1 MSTARLLQY
10 WRRWLGIA
18 RDQRRRAPDDGGPG
32 SAVVDPSRGTVH
44 IQLTVMGQ
52 PL

>member
-1 MSTARLLQY
+1 MSTARLLQL
-10 WRRWLGIA
+10 WRRWFGFTPG
-18 RDQRRRAPDDGGPG
+18 QRRMAPDDGGPG